1 MVLIVIR
8 PDTIGRNPISLAR
21 VLPNEE
27 KTDVAIIA
35 APMQNKQED
44 VEGDAPDDPHTP
56 EDGQRRQR
64 NAVWRPDRRS
74 PRESQRATIIVCGG
88 KPDDQRW
95 DMRNGNQ
102 PSRSRGTFIRLNRM
116 NGGSRPEP
124 RVSPAGNGQGPP
136 STAGSHKSGLPHTI
150 CLRGDLRMFVR
161 APMLRKPGFSSFAR
175 FGQRCPVVRRLI
187 GADPVRDNPAHTAR
201 GAGFPMIVGDRRSG
215 HHSGRFRR
223 SGGWPAH
230 MSVWKRRRSGVNQWV
245 SGQRRGDGDQRGEL
259 WTEGASYVT
268 EVNQPAGTNPSP
280 RWNSR
285 PPLLGRGNRPP
296 SLRP

>member
-64 NAVWRPDRRS
+64 NAIWEPDGRS
-74 PRESQRATIIVCGG
+74 PRESQRAAIIVCGG

-102 PSRSRGTFIRLNRM
+102 PSRSRGTFIRLNPM
-116 NGGSRPEP
+116 NSGSRAEP
-124 RVSPAGNGQGPP
+124 RVRPARNGQGPP
-136 STAGSHKSGLPHTI
+136 FTAGPHKSGPPHANT
-150 CLRGDLRMFVR
+150 CKSVCV
-161 APMLRKPGFSSFAR
+161 GF
-175 FGQRCPVVRRLI
+175 
-187 GADPVRDNPAHTAR
+187 AH
-201 GAGFPMIVGDRRSG
+201 V
-215 HHSGRFRR
+215 
-223 SGGWPAH
+223 
-230 MSVWKRRRSGVNQWV
+230 RSGVHVAQAGILLVCAVWATLPCCEAFDRRGPCPGQPRTHGTRSRFSNDSWRSSKWPSQRAFSPFRRV
-245 SGQRRGDGDQRGEL
+245 AGPYVRVEATALLCQSVGQRSKKR
-259 WTEGASYVT
+259 
-268 EVNQPAGTNPSP
+268 
-280 RWNSR
+280 
-285 PPLLGRGNRPP
+285 
-296 SLRP
+296 